1 MMSARAHEVSS
12 SGRRLMSE
20 PAAEG
25 CRVGTRRS
33 VEGSQHH
40 CGHLLILEVGIGE
53 AEVDVVDRDLGVS
66 AD

>member
-1 MMSARAHEVSS
+1 
-12 SGRRLMSE
+12 MSE